1 MFFNKFRRDID
12 NIDSSIFWSIHRGGK
27 KKNHVKVGK
36 FCTMSV
42 EDTVY
47 NDIEKLKG
55 ISGGCY
61 IPCLNS
67 SVATFGSL
75 CPVWVVLLGAYLTH
89 YFCVRNLFSSFCR
102 YIFIYNDLECF
113 SYRYSLLLEDFVTCP
128 NPLT

>member
-1 MFFNKFRRDID
+1 MAR
-12 NIDSSIFWSIHRGGK
+12 
-27 KKNHVKVGK
+27 
-36 FCTMSV
+36 
-42 EDTVY
+42 EDTVHNY
-47 NDIEKLKG
+47 HNNLDV
-55 ISGGCY
+55 ISGGFY

-67 SVATFGSL
+67 SVATYGSL

-113 SYRYSLLLEDFVTCP
+113 SYRYSLLLEDFFTCP